1 MLAAE
6 ITGHSSY
13 AEKEYVDNKGYRK
26 IAQKALLEK
35 SQEGAA
41 RTIAEQGKTYDHI
54 GKMMILNNGKKT
66 HEKNLVGER
75 HCRNKKYC

>member
-1 MLAAE
+1 MLAAK
-6 ITGHSSY
+6 ITGYSSY
-13 AEKEYVDNKGYRK
+13 AKKEYIDNKGYRK
-26 IAQKALLEK
+26 IPQKTLLEK
-35 SQEGAA
+35 SQKGAA